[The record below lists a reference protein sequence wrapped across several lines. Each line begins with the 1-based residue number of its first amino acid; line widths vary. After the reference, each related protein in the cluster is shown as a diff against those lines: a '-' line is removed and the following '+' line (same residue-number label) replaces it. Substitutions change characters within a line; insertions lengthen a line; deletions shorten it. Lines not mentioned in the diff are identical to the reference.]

1 MPIGITEAV
10 ISVAIVLLVLYAFYK
25 VMKILVYN
33 TVAGLVI
40 LFLLNLTVFA
50 SRPID
55 ITIAK
60 VVFTAI
66 AGVFGA
72 ALIAGLHYLS
82 LFGV

>member
-1 MPIGITEAV
+1 MPIGIMEAI

-50 SRPID
+50 SNPID
-55 ITIAK
+55 ITIGK
-60 VVFTAI
+60 VAFTAI

-72 ALIAGLHYLS
+72 VLIAGLHH
-82 LFGV
+82 FGL